1 MDHFYED
8 ICGFSQNDLFA
19 LYKKIVEKF
28 PSGSH
33 FVEVGSFL
41 GKSASF
47 MAVEIINSGKLI
59 KLDCV
64 DHWREP
70 EEHRDTDEINID
82 KVNVKI
88 NKPIPVPILNQ
99 IINHI
104 KY

>member
-8 ICGFSQNDLFA
+8 ICGFSQNDLFT

-47 MAVEIINSGKLI
+47 MAVEI
-59 KLDCV
+59 
-64 DHWREP
+64 
-70 EEHRDTDEINID
+70 
-82 KVNVKI
+82 
-88 NKPIPVPILNQ
+88 
-99 IINHI
+99 
-104 KY
+104 